1 MCAVLL
7 PPGVNPIAAN
17 NNNNNNNN
25 NTFQGDL
32 TELGHKVKLLFSYL

>member
-17 NNNNNNNN
+17 NNNNNNN
-25 NTFQGDL
+25 TFQDDL
-32 TELGHKVKLLFSYL
+32 TELGHKIKPFFSYL